1 MDRTYF
7 ASYDSIADGFNQI
20 ANSNG
25 DYIPYESR
33 DVNEVIKRCITLPYG
48 KPTDISPDI
57 TVTLNNAGHIMGSA
71 TVHLNISGVHNIL
84 YSGDY
89 KYARTQALG
98 QCSFYLS

>member
-1 MDRTYF
+1 MTLLQM
-7 ASYDSIADGFNQI
+7 DSIKI
-20 ANSNG
+20 ANNNG
-25 DYIPYESR
+25 TYLPFEAR

-71 TVHLNISGVHNIL
+71 TVHLNVSGAHNIL

-89 KYARTQALG
+89 KYARTH
-98 QCSFYLS
+98 SR